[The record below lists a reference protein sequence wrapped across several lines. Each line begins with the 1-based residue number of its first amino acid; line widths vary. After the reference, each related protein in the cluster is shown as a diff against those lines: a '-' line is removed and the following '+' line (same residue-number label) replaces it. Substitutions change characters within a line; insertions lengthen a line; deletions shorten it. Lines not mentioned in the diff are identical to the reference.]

1 MKFVVFSDLDDTL
14 LDRRTFDFEAAR
26 PGLELLKRNEIPL
39 VLMASKTMEAFAVE
53 NGGAVFIPQRYI
65 TGSEES
71 NIAKK
76 GLYFQK
82 ILRTPFAEIQAF
94 FRNFVKR
101 HGAPFRA
108 LTDLSLEDVIRMTNL
123 PGEQASKA
131 LARAY
136 DLPFTVDSGAEGL
149 VQLLA
154 EEASLQGLTV
164 VEGGRFFH
172 FKGKADKGTA
182 FDVLRPYYIRAFGG
196 IRRTTPRFLLG
207 SICRGRSRGRNRG
220 RSSLVQEREVES
232 GRDHV
237 FRRRLRCLF
246 IASGGPLSMIL
257 VSKLA
262 GPPYHAGF
270 FFPLKY
276 FGFMMIPG
284 VLALALLG
292 ALWIG
297 PQMSPFARGAHA
309 HDPETPKIV
318 VLRALKTYIF
328 VAALVL
334 IGEGFKPLMIW
345 YISKIPSWLL
355 FWVNMT
361 SAVLDNATLT
371 AIEIGPA
378 MALSQI
384 VGIVMGLSSI
394 SGGMLIPGNI
404 PNSIGSGTAEDQH
417 ERVGGGRAA
426 SRFDDD
432 GDLFLHSIHFLPVIS
447 SEGAYHHD
455 LDQ

>member
-1 MKFVVFSDLDDTL
+1 MKFVVFSDLDDIL
-14 LDRRTFDFEAAR
+14 RDRRTFDFEAAR

-39 VLMASKTMEAFAVE
+39 VLMTSKTMEEAFAVE

-82 ILRTPFAEIQAF
+82 ILGTPFAEIQAF

-182 FDVLRPYYIRAFGG
+182 FDVLRPYHIRAFEGF
-196 IRRTTPRFLLG
+196 RTLGLGDSENDAPLLARVDMPV
-207 SICRGRSRGRNRG
+207 IVTAV
-220 RSSLVQEREVES
+220 LVAE
-232 GRDHV
+232 
-237 FRRRLRCLF
+237 
-246 IASGGPLSMIL
+246 IAVALPLSRKERKNLVVIMCFAAGLDACLSPLGGSLSTIL

-355 FWVNMT
+355 FWVNMS

-384 VGIVMGLSSI
+384 VGIVMGLSI

-404 PNSIGSGTAEDQH
+404 PNSVAAGRLKISMKEWAA
-417 ERVGGGRAA
+417 VG
-426 SRFDDD
+426 
-432 GDLFLHSIHFLPVIS
+432 LPLGLTMMPIYFFILYVF
-447 SEGAYHHD
+447 YP
-455 LDQ
+455 